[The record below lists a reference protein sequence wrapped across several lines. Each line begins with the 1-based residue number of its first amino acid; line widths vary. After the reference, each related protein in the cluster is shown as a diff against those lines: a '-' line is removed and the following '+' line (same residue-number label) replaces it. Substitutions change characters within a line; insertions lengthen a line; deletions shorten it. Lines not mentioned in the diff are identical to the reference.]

1 MSLVHTDDEVIKLS
15 KDIGKGSSQRFLEF
29 MEVELGIRLAVKN
42 LANVEDEQL
51 YFRSL
56 LNKER
61 LLVILYRIGIIVLS
75 IVDLRFAHFGFKP
88 FEDILRMIW
97 IRFLAKLVV
106 NGVSGCQNKEVLV
119 SFGLI

>member
-56 LNKER
+56 L
-61 LLVILYRIGIIVLS
+61 
-75 IVDLRFAHFGFKP
+75 
-88 FEDILRMIW
+88 
-97 IRFLAKLVV
+97 
-106 NGVSGCQNKEVLV
+106 GVS
-119 SFGLI
+119 